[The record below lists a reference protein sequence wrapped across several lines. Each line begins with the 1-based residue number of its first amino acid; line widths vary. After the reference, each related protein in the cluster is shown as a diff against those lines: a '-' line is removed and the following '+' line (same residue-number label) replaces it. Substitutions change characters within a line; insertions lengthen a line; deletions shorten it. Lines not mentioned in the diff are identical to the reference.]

1 MRVLIIEDEPLT
13 RRGLIKLLQTIRV
26 EGFYLDSISEVAYA
40 EDAIPSLQ
48 EEKFDIVFTDIE
60 GGEMNGLELIAG
72 YKELQQGTQ
81 WVIVSGYDSFTFAQ
95 KAILCGVKEYLL
107 KPITKEKLS
116 QTVERCLQGLKTKQQ
131 DFIGADE
138 IDELLAGLA
147 ESIWSLN
154 RLEAETV
161 FREWSV
167 RMETKQLSIDYY
179 CNILTHVLEV
189 LFHRIASKGSQL
201 MNAFHW
207 EIAAAG
213 KKEAEQLFLEKCLE
227 ILLLLEQKRKGNEVD
242 PIEMAK
248 NYILQHL
255 DEEISL
261 EEVAGKLGLNA
272 SYFSQLFKK
281 ETGQTF
287 VKYRS
292 SLRMEKAKELLL
304 KKDIKVIDIPFL
316 IGLNDHPHF
325 TKTFKK
331 YTGQTPSGFRRN
343 MGVD

>member
-26 EGFYLDSISEVAYA
+26 KGFNLDSISEAAYA
-40 EDAIPSLQ
+40 EDAIPYLQ
-48 EEKFDIVFTDIE
+48 EGRYDIIFTDIE
-60 GGEMNGLELIAG
+60 GGEMNGLELISG
-72 YKELQQGTQ
+72 YKELQGEAQ

-116 QTVERCLQGLKTKQQ
+116 QTVERCLQGLKTKQH

-138 IDELLAGLA
+138 IDELLAGLG
-147 ESIWSLN
+147 ESIWSLD
-154 RLEAETV
+154 RLEAEKV
-161 FREWSV
+161 FQDWSGQ
-167 RMETKQLSIDYY
+167 MEVKQLSSEYY
-179 CNILTHVLEV
+179 CNILSHVMEV

-207 EIAAAG
+207 EIAATG
-213 KKEAEQLFLEKCLE
+213 KREADKLFRNKCIE
-227 ILLLLEQKRKGNEVD
+227 IIQLLEQKRKGNEVD

-248 NYILQHL
+248 NYILDHL

-272 SYFSQLFKK
+272 SYFSQLFKR

-331 YTGQTPSGFRRN
+331 YTGQTPSGFRRK